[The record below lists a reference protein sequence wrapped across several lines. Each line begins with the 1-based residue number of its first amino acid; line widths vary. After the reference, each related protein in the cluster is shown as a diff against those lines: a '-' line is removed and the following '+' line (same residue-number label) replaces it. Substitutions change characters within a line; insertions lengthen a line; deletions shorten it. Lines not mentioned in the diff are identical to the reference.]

1 MAEGYM
7 MSLRT
12 AMVLMRYFRRYKVSG
27 REEREAVVA
36 RLARKMKAM
45 HLQDVESMAKS
56 LRDKRN

>member
-1 MAEGYM
+1 M